1 MDLIGGKKWFGST
14 KRRWTQIP
22 HTRKKKA
29 ASKEENY
36 KWIILLYYHN
46 FFDIYYVD
54 YRPNVE
60 VHL

>member
-29 ASKEENY
+29 ASQEGNY
-36 KWIILLYYHN
+36 KWNILLYYHN
-46 FFDIYYVD
+46 FSDIYYVD
-54 YRPNVE
+54 
-60 VHL
+60 